1 MTREDIVH
9 FELYVMELVEK
20 EKCVTAKDYEKIA
33 EELHESVETDIQ
45 DMCYDDGIDDYSPSY

>member
-20 EKCVTAKDYEKIA
+20 EKCAAARDYERIA
-33 EELHESVETDIQ
+33 EELHESVENAIQ